1 MEVRM
6 ILILNSA
13 VYFLFCMMGISCLS
27 SLGSKST
34 LKSQGGRSGSLG
46 LLYLSFCVGEK

>member
-1 MEVRM
+1 M
-6 ILILNSA
+6 ILILHSV

-34 LKSQGGRSGSLG
+34 LKSQGPGLDRKRPVSIVGRN
-46 LLYLSFCVGEK
+46 FWRI